1 MLRATFKTFVSGSGD
16 CMVLCLSKGDST
28 YTIFIDCGV
37 FTQEIE
43 NYVRNTLHSHID
55 LLIVTHI
62 DNDHISGV
70 STMLSKIPNLQ
81 IDRIIFNS
89 YNRTNEDGSIAN
101 IEENLIKRVN
111 ALKKCLPLVVNQEEE
126 QIKANHALLLSEC
139 ILSKETWTN
148 AWEQTYCSVNSPNI
162 PLANGELGEL
172 IILSPKIQ
180 DLKKLEDKYEK
191 EYNKMMY
198 SSQTSKTKE
207 DKILF
212 ELLLRLYNA
221 NPDNIDS
228 QVPVSFGKMSKEL
241 IDSKAKDEK
250 QTITDE
256 NRASLALLWKY
267 GNRGILL
274 LGDSDPSTVEAKLST
289 LGDIKIDA
297 CKISH
302 HGSKHNTTI
311 SLIKLVGAPH
321 YFITGGKN
329 EERPSIETI
338 AKIIKYNKSDSTSLH
353 INYSCSQL
361 SEIKK
366 ITKFYPEIVV
376 DCTDN
381 QIELEYE

>member
-16 CMVLCLSKGDST
+16 CMVLRLSKGDSI

-43 NYVRNTLHSHID
+43 TYVRNTLHSHID

-81 IDRIIFNS
+81 VDRIIFNS
-89 YNRTNEDGSIAN
+89 YNRTNENGSIAE

-111 ALKKCLPLVVNQEEE
+111 ALKKSLPLVVNQEEE

-139 ILSKETWTN
+139 ILSKEIWKV
-148 AWEQTYCSVNSPNI
+148 AWEQTYCSVDSPNI
-162 PLANGELGEL
+162 SLANGELGEL
-172 IILSPKIQ
+172 IILSPKTQ

-198 SSQTSKTKE
+198 SSQTSKTKK

-212 ELLLRLYNA
+212 ELLLRLCNA

-228 QVPVSFGKMSKEL
+228 QVPISFGKMSKEL
-241 IDSKAKDEK
+241 IDSKAIDEK
-250 QTITDE
+250 PTITDE

-267 GNRGILL
+267 GNSGILL

-289 LGDIKIDA
+289 LRDIKIDV

-311 SLIKLVGAPH
+311 SLIQLVNASH

-338 AKIIKYNKSDSTSLH
+338 AKIIKYNKKDSTSLH
-353 INYSCSQL
+353 VNYLCSHL

-366 ITKFYPEIVV
+366 IPNFYPNIMV
-376 DCTDN
+376 DYTEN